1 MTLFC
6 QMLSG
11 VQRFSHQ
18 TQREVEEK
26 KKRNDHFGLC
36 TKPKHNVVMHEEC
49 EKITRDYLKTYIVY
63 VCRYEVVSDQAEPY
77 STAANTA
84 GALQMFTVKLHSL
97 SFIN

>member
-1 MTLFC
+1 
-6 QMLSG
+6 MLSG

-63 VCRYEVVSDQAEPY
+63 VCMLSPTKRVGSDYQAD
-77 STAANTA
+77 
-84 GALQMFTVKLHSL
+84 
-97 SFIN
+97 

>member
-1 MTLFC
+1 
-6 QMLSG
+6 MLSG

-63 VCRYEVVSDQAEPY
+63 VCRYVVVSDQAELY
-77 STAANTA
+77 STANIPPIH
-84 GALQMFTVKLHSL
+84 LPLLWFMFQNL
-97 SFIN
+97 SVN

>member
-18 TQREVEEK
+18 TQREVSK
-26 KKRNDHFGLC
+26 NRRNDHFGLC

-49 EKITRDYLKTYIVY
+49 EKITRNDLKTH
-63 VCRYEVVSDQAEPY
+63 EKLL
-77 STAANTA
+77 
-84 GALQMFTVKLHSL
+84 LQSKQ
-97 SFIN
+97 NKNDR

>member
-1 MTLFC
+1 
-6 QMLSG
+6 MLSG

-63 VCRYEVVSDQAEPY
+63 VCRYVVVSDQAEHR
-77 STAANTA
+77 TAQLVRDHQYFN
-84 GALQMFTVKLHSL
+84 GLLENKSIFSGEKVG
-97 SFIN
+97 I